1 MHADAI
7 GSIGSYRTGSK
18 PVSIRRGDRSGQ
30 SGVGEPLLQRF
41 RALCDISTRPVNAF
55 VRLLTLTPRSY
66 NCLSAFSSLLVSIA
80 NSRDLFAPLAAA
92 SSRFHCPELRAHLT
106 HSFDVRVR
114 ARAQMTAASVALA
127 SRRAVATVRSRAR
140 IRFC

>member
-80 NSRDLFAPLAAA
+80 NSRSLR
-92 SSRFHCPELRAHLT
+92 SSRCCFVSISLPGVARALD
-106 HSFDVRVR
+106 SLIRCSSAR